1 VFSTN
6 GKNGKGNME
15 SCAIFFY
22 KNGLK
27 GKEKRSQKPSY
38 KIKKAYKHGKTAIT
52 TTSLYLKIQNM
63 LARHIMQSIHPI
75 TCNEAPGANC
85 PTRH

>member
-1 VFSTN
+1 
-6 GKNGKGNME
+6 ME

-75 TCNEAPGANC
+75 TCNEATGANC
-85 PTRH
+85 PARH